1 MKNFLIVAR
10 SFSDLHEKYI
20 NIIRDYIKSHGGMC
34 ILDLDTVSDTS
45 DNVIHVDDAI
55 ECIIT
60 VGGDGTVVRVA
71 QNVNN
76 RNVPIVGLNCGHLGY
91 LCDMTVENIE
101 HCLDQLL
108 NDNYKLDKRMML
120 EAECSNDVASNY
132 RALNDIVVA
141 PIAAG
146 LYVLNLTVKVNGIP
160 LYSHNCDGLIVSTPT
175 GSTAYNLSANGPI
188 VSPHADCIVL
198 TPINPH
204 TLNSRSI
211 ILAST
216 DEVEVS
222 IEARHEEDDP
232 QANIIYD
239 GTLRQVLKAGETLRI
254 YRSEATSIMCMLENV
269 NFLERIRARM
279 QEI

>member
-10 SFSDLHEKYI
+10 SFSDTHEKYI
-20 NIIRDYIKSHGGMC
+20 NLIRDYIKAHGGMC
-34 ILDLDTVSDTS
+34 ILDLDTCSDS
-45 DNVIHVDDAI
+45 SEEPISVADDV

-71 QNVNN
+71 QNVTN
-76 RNVPIVGLNCGHLGY
+76 RSIPIVGLNCGHLGY
-91 LCDMTVENIE
+91 LCDMTVDNVE

-108 NDNYKLDKRMML
+108 NDNYKIDKRMML
-120 EAECSNDVASNY
+120 EGDCSNDSNKY

-141 PIAAG
+141 PVAAG
-146 LYVLNLTVKVNGIP
+146 LYVLNLTVKVNGIQ
-160 LYSHNCDGLIVSTPT
+160 LYNHNCDGLIVATPT

-188 VSPHADCIVL
+188 VSPHADCIIL

-211 ILAST
+211 ILASN
-216 DEVEVS
+216 DEVEVT
-222 IEARHEEDDP
+222 IEARHDEDDP
-232 QANIIYD
+232 QANIVYD
-239 GTLRQVLKAGETLRI
+239 GTLRQTLKKGEKLRI
-254 YRSEATSIMCMLENV
+254 YRSNTTSHMVMLENV

>member
-20 NIIRDYIKSHGGMC
+20 NIIRDYISAHGGMC
-34 ILDLDTVSDTS
+34 ILDLDTCPDSSETQI
-45 DNVIHVDDAI
+45 NVDDNI

-71 QNVNN
+71 QNITD
-76 RNVPIVGLNCGHLGY
+76 RKVPIVGLNCGHLGY
-91 LCDMTVENIE
+91 LCDMTVDNVE
-101 HCLDQLL
+101 HCLNQLL
-108 NDNYKLDKRMML
+108 SDNYKIDERMML
-120 EAECSNDVASNY
+120 EGDCSNDKNHF
-132 RALNDIVVA
+132 RALNDVVIA
-141 PIAAG
+141 SDAAG
-146 LYVLNLTVKVNGIP
+146 LYVLNLTVKVNGIQ
-160 LYSHNCDGLIVSTPT
+160 LYQHNCDGLILSTPT

-188 VSPHADCIVL
+188 VSPHADCIIL

-211 ILAST
+211 ILASN
-216 DEVEVS
+216 DEVEVTIS
-222 IEARHEEDDP
+222 ARHEEDNP
-232 QANIIYD
+232 KANIIYD
-239 GTLRQVLKAGETLRI
+239 GTLRQTLGRDDVLRI
-254 YRSEATSIMCMLENV
+254 YRSKVTSHMVMLENV

>member
-20 NIIRDYIKSHGGMC
+20 NIIRDYISANGGMC
-34 ILDLDTVSDTS
+34 ILDLDTCPDSSETQVTVG
-45 DNVIHVDDAI
+45 DNI

-71 QNVNN
+71 QNVTN
-76 RNVPIVGLNCGHLGY
+76 RKIPIVGLNCGHLGY
-91 LCDMTVENIE
+91 LCDMTVDNVE

-108 NDNYKLDKRMML
+108 SDNYKIDERIML
-120 EAECSNDVASNY
+120 EGDCSNDENNCF

-141 PIAAG
+141 SDAAG
-146 LYVLNLTVKVNGIP
+146 LYVLNLTVKVNGIQ

-211 ILAST
+211 ILASN

-222 IEARHEEDDP
+222 IEARHEEDEP
-232 QANIIYD
+232 KANIIYD
-239 GTLRQVLKAGETLRI
+239 GTLRQVLRKGEVLKI
-254 YRSEATSIMCMLENV
+254 HRSKITSNMVMLENV

>member
-1 MKNFLIVAR
+1 MKKFLIVAR

-20 NIIRDYIKSHGGMC
+20 NIIRDYISSHGGMC
-34 ILDLDTVSDTS
+34 ILDLDTCPDSSENQVT
-45 DNVIHVDDAI
+45 VGDDI

-76 RNVPIVGLNCGHLGY
+76 RKVPIVGLNCGHLGY
-91 LCDMTVENIE
+91 LCDMTVDNVE
-101 HCLDQLL
+101 HCLNQLL
-108 NDNYKLDKRMML
+108 SDNYKIDERMML
-120 EAECSNDVASNY
+120 EGDLSGDEKNHFK
-132 RALNDIVVA
+132 ALNDIVVA
-141 PIAAG
+141 SDAAG
-146 LYVLNLTVKVNGIP
+146 LYVLNITVKVNGIQ

-188 VSPHADCIVL
+188 VSPHADCIIL

-222 IEARHEEDDP
+222 IEARHEEDEP
-232 QANIIYD
+232 VANIIYD
-239 GTLRQVLKAGETLRI
+239 GTLRQKLYKKQVLKI
-254 YRSEATSIMCMLENV
+254 YKSKSTSHMVMLENV

>member
-1 MKNFLIVAR
+1 MKNYLIVAR

-20 NIIRDYIKSHGGMC
+20 NIIRDYIAAHGGTC
-34 ILDLDTVSDTS
+34 ILDLDTCPDASESAVS
-45 DNVIHVDDAI
+45 VDDSI

-71 QNVNN
+71 QNVTNKK
-76 RNVPIVGLNCGHLGY
+76 VPIVGLNCGHMGY
-91 LCDMTVENIE
+91 LCDMTVDNVE

-108 NDNYKLDKRMML
+108 SDNYKIDERMML
-120 EAECSNDVASNY
+120 EGSYSSDSNNY

-141 PIAAG
+141 SDAAG
-146 LYVLNLTVKVNGIP
+146 LYVLNLTVKVNGIR

-188 VSPHADCIVL
+188 VSPHADCIIL

-216 DEVEVS
+216 DTVEVS
-222 IEARHEEDDP
+222 IEARHEEDEP
-232 QANIIYD
+232 RANIIYD
-239 GTLRQVLKAGETLRI
+239 GTLKQKLLKGQTLKI
-254 YRSEATSIMCMLENV
+254 YRSKTTSNMVMLENV

>member
-10 SFSDLHEKYI
+10 SFSDLHEEYI
-20 NIIRDYIKSHGGMC
+20 SIIRDYIKAHGGMC
-34 ILDLDTVSDTS
+34 ILDLDTCADSSEEPITVA
-45 DNVIHVDDAI
+45 DDVQ
-55 ECIIT
+55 CIIT

-71 QNVNN
+71 QNVTN
-76 RNVPIVGLNCGHLGY
+76 REVPIVGLNCGHLGY
-91 LCDMTVENIE
+91 LCDMTVDNIE

-108 NDNYKLDKRMML
+108 NDNYKLDTRMML
-120 EAECSNDVASNY
+120 EGDCSNDSGNHY

-141 PIAAG
+141 PVAAG
-146 LYVLNLTVKVNGIP
+146 LYVLNLTVKVNGIQ
-160 LYSHNCDGLIVSTPT
+160 LYNHNCDGLIVATPT

-188 VSPHADCIVL
+188 VSPHADCIIL

-211 ILAST
+211 ILASS
-216 DEVEVS
+216 DEVEVT
-222 IEARHEEDDP
+222 IEARHDEDDP
-232 QANIIYD
+232 QANIVYD
-239 GTLRQVLKAGETLRI
+239 GTLRQTLKKGETLRI
-254 YRSEATSIMCMLENV
+254 YRSNTTSHMVMLENV

>member
-1 MKNFLIVAR
+1 MKKFLIVAR

-20 NIIRDYIKSHGGMC
+20 NIIRDYISSHGGMC
-34 ILDLDTVSDTS
+34 ILDLDTCPDSSENQVK
-45 DNVIHVDDAI
+45 VDDDI

-71 QNVNN
+71 QNVTN
-76 RNVPIVGLNCGHLGY
+76 RKVPIVGLNCGHLGY
-91 LCDMTVENIE
+91 LCDMTVDNVE
-101 HCLDQLL
+101 HCLNQLL
-108 NDNYKLDKRMML
+108 SDNYKIDERMML
-120 EAECSNDVASNY
+120 EGDLSSEENNHFK
-132 RALNDIVVA
+132 ALNDIVVA
-141 PIAAG
+141 SDAAG
-146 LYVLNLTVKVNGIP
+146 LYVLNITVKVNGIQ

-188 VSPHADCIVL
+188 VSPHADCIIL

-222 IEARHEEDDP
+222 IEARHEEDEP
-232 QANIIYD
+232 IANVIYD
-239 GTLRQVLKAGETLRI
+239 GTLRQKLHKNQVLNI
-254 YRSEATSIMCMLENV
+254 YKSKSTSHMVMLENV

>member
-20 NIIRDYIKSHGGMC
+20 NIIRDYITARGGMC
-34 ILDLDTVSDTS
+34 ILDLDTCPDSSETQVT
-45 DNVIHVDDAI
+45 VADDI

-71 QNVNN
+71 QNVTN
-76 RNVPIVGLNCGHLGY
+76 RKVPIVGLNCGHLGY
-91 LCDMTVENIE
+91 LCDMTVDNVE

-108 NDNYKLDKRMML
+108 SDNYKLDERMML
-120 EAECSNDVASNY
+120 EGDLETDSNNHY

-141 PIAAG
+141 SDAAG
-146 LYVLNLTVKVNGIP
+146 LYVLNLTVKVNGIQ

-188 VSPHADCIVL
+188 VSPHADCIIL

-216 DEVEVS
+216 DEVEVTVS
-222 IEARHEEDDP
+222 ARHEEDEP
-232 QANIIYD
+232 KANIIYD
-239 GTLRQVLKAGETLRI
+239 GTHRQTLEKDKVLKI
-254 YRSEATSIMCMLENV
+254 YKSKSTSNMVMLENV